1 MLDCDWLVVMNV
13 AVSGV
18 KVVRMI
24 SRSNIFK
31 SGRSYVGKVG
41 VATGNSD
48 WLYLGVAKEDA

>member
-1 MLDCDWLVVMNV
+1 MLDCDWLLVMDVV
-13 AVSGV
+13 VSGV
-18 KVVRMI
+18 KVVRKV

-41 VATGNSD
+41 VASENSD

>member
-18 KVVRMI
+18 KVVRML

-31 SGRSYVGKVG
+31 SGKGYVGKVG
-41 VATGNSD
+41 VATENSD
-48 WLYLGVAKEDA
+48 WLDLGVAKENS